1 MKHVTVQ
8 EARAQLEALLEAA
21 QAGETI
27 EIVRDGE
34 VIAKLTPGP
43 IEVPAAS
50 RPFDIEALREHQRK
64 LTGPVERTEDA
75 LREWKDEA
83 RY

>member
-8 EARAQLEALLEAA
+8 EAQADLEALVDAA

-34 VIAKLTPGP
+34 VVAKLTPAP
-43 IEVPAAS
+43 IEAAAAS
-50 RPFDIEALREHQRK
+50 RPFDIEALREHQRQLK
-64 LTGPVERTEDA
+64 GPAERTEDA